1 MKIISPCS
9 AVIATLLSIGFA
21 VADETVIQQA
31 ANETTVTILRFDAKN
46 SELSPDLET
55 VASSMASKEIVEAF
69 SVPFEQIRKS
79 LGDNTGYAAFDLP
92 YGFALNGRIVAAES
106 MAADRL
112 KSMTQQAWPYTAG
125 SVQRNGGWNRVQI
138 STDKLVSESALGS
151 LSEASKSLWT
161 QAMEETADFPLQL
174 IVVIPDVLKQ
184 TIEETNPVLPN
195 FLGGGSADEL
205 IGGLKWLSV
214 GFKPNEVTFRAVL
227 QADSEEAAQVLRER
241 VPAVL
246 KSLMQEVSPDEV
258 VAKMLTS
265 VLGLVQPKVK
275 GSQVVFSIEDP
286 AQTRALLQLGIATLS
301 TAAKPMAISRTQNKL
316 KRLAL
321 GFHNYESAFRVFPT
335 YAKTKST
342 GKPSGLSWRVHILP
356 FLGEAELYREFKLD
370 EPWDSEHNLK
380 LLSRMPELYK
390 PELPIGTTAKIEAFH
405 TTLVA
410 PLSEKSVFGQDKPVG
425 FAQLTDGSSNTIL
438 FVEVTPE
445 NAIPWTSPAEF
456 RIDPLAPSEGLQVL
470 DGKASAAF
478 VDGSV
483 RSIHADEPAATW
495 NALFSRNGGE
505 IVELK

>member
-1 MKIISPCS
+1 MKINSPCS

-31 ANETTVTILRFDAKN
+31 ANETTVAMLRLDAKN

-79 LGDNTGYAAFDLP
+79 LGNNTGYAAFDLP

-151 LSEASKSLWT
+151 LSEASKSRWT

-205 IGGLKWLSV
+205 IGSINWISIGVQPRLA
-214 GFKPNEVTFRAVL
+214 TFRAVIETESSASAEAL
-227 QADSEEAAQVLRER
+227 QRKLPE
-241 VPAVL
+241 VL
-246 KSLMQEVSPDEV
+246 KSMAQKFAPDEIV
-258 VAKMLTS
+258 LETLTG
-265 VLGLVQPKVK
+265 VLSLIKPKVN
-275 GSQVVFSIEDP
+275 GAQVSLSVEEWPQSS
-286 AQTRALLQLGIATLS
+286 ALMRLIITGLGE
-301 TAAKPMAISRTQNKL
+301 AAKPMAISRTQNKL